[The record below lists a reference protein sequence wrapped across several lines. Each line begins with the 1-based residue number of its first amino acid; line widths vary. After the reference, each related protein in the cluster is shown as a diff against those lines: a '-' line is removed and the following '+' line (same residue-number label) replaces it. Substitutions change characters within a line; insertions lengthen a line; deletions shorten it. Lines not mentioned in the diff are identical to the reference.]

1 MTAAT
6 LIHRV
11 HLVPV
16 GGVPAPHGPVD
27 LRIRDGV
34 VAEIGSSLT
43 AAPDEEGVDA
53 DGRWA
58 IPGLWDQ
65 HVHLTTWARTQA
77 MVDLA
82 GTTGP
87 QQVLDRVSAHLVS
100 RHRGARVGAAHPGA
114 GHPSAG
120 QPAVLSGFG
129 FRSGTWTRAATVAE
143 LDAVTGEVPTVLTSG
158 DAHNGWVNT
167 AALRRL
173 GLPGRAGPL
182 EEREWF
188 DLQPAVAALVESQAQ
203 DTSAALAAAVADA
216 SARGIVGVVDLEM
229 PTSWRQWAERGE
241 SVGAV
246 RVRASV
252 YPSGLDDLL
261 AAGIRTGDPLA
272 DGAGLVTM
280 GPLKIISDGSLNT
293 LTAWCYEPYGDLA
306 GRQSAYGTQN
316 FTLEELVDLLRRGD
330 AGGLEIALHAIGDQA
345 LDLALR
351 AFEQTGARGAIEHAQ
366 LVRPEDLP
374 RMSALGVRAS
384 VQPAHLLDDR
394 DVTAALWADR
404 ADRCFALRSMLEA
417 GVRLVMGSDAPVAPL
432 DPWLAMAAAVHR
444 SADDREPWNPAES
457 LTAAEALAASTDGAT
472 TLSAGSLADVVLLD
486 ADPLASGLAWSR
498 SRRAHAGASS
508 GRAVAG
514 SEAGGRQHAVPSADV
529 ATHLRTMPV
538 AATFV
543 AGRAA
548 FFAL

>member
-11 HLVPV
+11 NLVPV
-16 GGVPAPHGPVD
+16 GGVPAPDDPVD
-27 LRIRDGV
+27 LRICDGV
-34 VAEIGSSLT
+34 VAEIAPSLT
-43 AAPDEEGVDA
+43 AARGEDVVNA

-65 HVHLTTWARTQA
+65 HVHLSTWARTQA

-87 QQVLDRVSAHLVS
+87 QQVLDRVSAHL
-100 RHRGARVGAAHPGA
+100 GAGHLGAHVGAAHT
-114 GHPSAG
+114 SAANRSASK
-120 QPAVLSGFG
+120 PAVLSGFG

-143 LDAVTGEVPTVLTSG
+143 LDAVTGDVPTVLTSG

-173 GLPGRAGPL
+173 GQPDRAGPL
-182 EEREWF
+182 EESEWF

-203 DTSAALAAAVADA
+203 DTSVALATAIADA
-216 SARGIVGVVDLEM
+216 SALGIVGVVDLEM

-241 SVGAV
+241 SVGTV

-293 LTAWCYEPYGDLA
+293 LTAWCCQPYGDLA

-316 FTLEELVDLLRRGD
+316 FTLVELVDLLRRGD

-351 AFEQTGARGAIEHAQ
+351 AFEMTGAHGSIEHAQ
-366 LVRPEDLP
+366 LVRLEDLP
-374 RMSALGVRAS
+374 RMSALSVRAS

-404 ADRCFALRSMLEA
+404 ADRCFALRSMLGA
-417 GVRLVMGSDAPVAPL
+417 GVRLAMGSDAPVAPL

-472 TLSAGSLADVVLLD
+472 TLGVGSPADVVLLE
-486 ADPLASGLAWSR
+486 ADPLASGLPSA
-498 SRRAHAGASS
+498 RR
-508 GRAVAG
+508 G
-514 SEAGGRQHAVPSADV
+514 SANARNEAGGIEHAVPSPDV
-529 ATHLRTMPV
+529 AAHLRTMPV
-538 AATFV
+538 AATYV